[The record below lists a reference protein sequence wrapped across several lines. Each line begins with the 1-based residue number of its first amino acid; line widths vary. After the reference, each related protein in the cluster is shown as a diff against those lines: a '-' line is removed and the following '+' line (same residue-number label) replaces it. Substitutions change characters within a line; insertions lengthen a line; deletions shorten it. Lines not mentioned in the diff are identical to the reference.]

1 MLGYI
6 ETGGCRMQYLR
17 QELDDPGA
25 QPCSR
30 CDNCTGRPWP
40 AAVTQV
46 VAAAAEERLL
56 RPGTELKPRQMWPTG
71 MRDLG
76 IDVSGRIAPELQ
88 AWPGRAVAGLT
99 DLGWGPRLRAA
110 LAEPPAAGALA
121 ADVPVPAD
129 LIDAVVKILAA
140 WDWAE
145 RPAAVATIPS
155 RSRPGLIAGLG
166 ARIAEIGRL
175 PYAGSLEY
183 ATGPGVPPAAA
194 ALPGSRQSN
203 SAQRLQ
209 AVWGAMMVPG
219 PVREELAGAGGPVLL
234 VDDRIETGWTMTVAA
249 KLLREAGAVAV
260 LPFVLA
266 AGG

>member
-1 MLGYI
+1 MLGYL

-25 QPCSR
+25 QPCGR

-40 AAVTQV
+40 AAVSQV
-46 VAAAAEERLL
+46 VAAAAGERLL
-56 RPGTELKPRQMWPTG
+56 RPGTELKPRQMWPAG
-71 MRDLG
+71 MRELG

-88 AWPGRAVAGLT
+88 ARAGRAVAALT

-110 LAEPPAAGALA
+110 LAEPSAAGALA
-121 ADVPVPAD
+121 EDAPVPAD

-145 RPAAVATIPS
+145 RPAAVATLPS

-166 ARIAEIGRL
+166 VRIAEIGRL

-183 ATGPGVPPAAA
+183 ATGPGVLPAAA
-194 ALPGSRQSN
+194 APPGGRQSN
-203 SAQRLQ
+203 SAQRLR
-209 AVWGAMMVPG
+209 AVWGAMLVPG
-219 PVREELAGAGGPVLL
+219 PVREVLAGAGGPVLL
-234 VDDRIETGWTMTVAA
+234 VDDRIETGWTITVAA
-249 KLLREAGAVAV
+249 KLLREAGAAAV